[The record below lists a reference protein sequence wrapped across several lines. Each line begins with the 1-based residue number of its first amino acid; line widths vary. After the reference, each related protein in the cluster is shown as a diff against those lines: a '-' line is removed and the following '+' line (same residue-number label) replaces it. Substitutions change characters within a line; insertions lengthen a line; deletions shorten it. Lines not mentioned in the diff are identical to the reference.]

1 MVTLSG
7 TRINVIITIPTN
19 QGVPGVPIPES
30 KAYNSRFPDPELT
43 KGFLM

>member
-19 QGVPGVPIPES
+19 QGVPIPES